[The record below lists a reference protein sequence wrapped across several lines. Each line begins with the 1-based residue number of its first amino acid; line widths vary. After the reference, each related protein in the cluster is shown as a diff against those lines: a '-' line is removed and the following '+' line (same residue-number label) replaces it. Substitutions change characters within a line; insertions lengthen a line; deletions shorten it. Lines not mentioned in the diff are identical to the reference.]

1 MLKRG
6 GERDI
11 ERAAAWF
18 VKWWREGGCAISA
31 DAQFWHY
38 EEPPEPQISAQSGP
52 EQTGYAPDASL
63 QTGPIV
69 GASGKQR
76 GGWGFD
82 FQWEM
87 DPSDVATARADST
100 GSEAQK
106 LIQREME
113 RVFDEYIVSE
123 REERESTDSVSTT
136 QQKKLVKEEKR
147 AKREKR
153 IQKLL
158 AERRAGKR

>member
-31 DAQFWHY
+31 DAQFWNY
-38 EEPPEPQISAQSGP
+38 EPPAPQIPARSGLD
-52 EQTGYAPDASL
+52 ETGYAPGAPS
-63 QTGPIV
+63 QFGPII

-113 RVFDEYIVSE
+113 RVFDEYIVRE
-123 REERESTDSVSTT
+123 REERESVDSISTT
-136 QQKKLVKEEKR
+136 QQKKKVKEEKR

>member
-31 DAQFWHY
+31 DARFWDY
-38 EEPPEPQISAQSGP
+38 VPPEPQISARSGLD
-52 EQTGYAPDASL
+52 ETSYAPGAPS
-63 QTGPIV
+63 QPGPII

-82 FQWEM
+82 FQWEI
-87 DPSDVATARADST
+87 DPSDVAKARADST
-100 GSEAQK
+100 GSEAQR
-106 LIQREME
+106 LTQREME
-113 RVFDEYIVSE
+113 RVFDEYIVRE
-123 REERESTDSVSTT
+123 REERESVDSISTT
-136 QQKKLVKEEKR
+136 QQKKKVKEEKR